1 MIVDTTWKIY
11 LLKVKRRTKKRQA
24 KIVKILEN
32 VLKMRRTRKKTWSIT
47 VKRYKVRNRKVF

>member
-1 MIVDTTWKIY
+1 MSRRQFFVDYSMIVDTTWKIY

-32 VLKMRRTRKKTWSIT
+32 VLKMRQIRKKHGLSA
-47 VKRYKVRNRKVF
+47 

>member
-1 MIVDTTWKIY
+1 MIVDTNWKIY

-32 VLKMRRTRKKTWSIT
+32 VLKMRQIRKKHGLSA
-47 VKRYKVRNRKVF
+47 